1 MPSPRLRQLFAIV
14 VLSIASLA
22 VAVSALARAHSGA
35 SDRVTNHATRASHG
49 GHRRPGRHRARVK
62 PAVSWTT
69 PKASGRV
76 SGQLDERAQNCVV
89 SARARSGIHY
99 VRFFRD
105 GAVLNTQRD
114 APYSCVWNTTHA
126 AEGSSHTLKA
136 VARDMHGRRAWTAV
150 KVTVHNAPRADTNP
164 PGTTITAGPSGT
176 IPASDASFSFGSSET
191 GSSFQCS
198 LDGGSW
204 ASCSSPKAYG
214 GLADGAHEFQV
225 RATDAAGNTDDTPAG
240 RRFTVDTS
248 PPTVSWTQPT
258 AGASVSGQLNEDRH
272 NCVVSTSSSSAID
285 HVDFYLDGALL
296 NTQRDAPYSCLWDT
310 TTAAE
315 GSSHTLEAVAY
326 DTSGKSASAS
336 VGVTVTN
343 APPPDTTA
351 PQTAITAGPSGTIT
365 TSSASFSFGSSE
377 TGSSFQCSLD
387 GGPWASCSSPKA
399 YGGLAD
405 GPHTFQVRATDA
417 VGNTDATPASRTFT
431 VDTTS
436 PPDATPPDTTIT
448 AGPTGTITTSSA
460 TFSFSA
466 SEAGSSFQCSLD
478 GGPWASCAS
487 PKAYNSLSDGSH
499 TFGVRA
505 TDSANN
511 TDSTP
516 ATRSFTVDRGGG
528 SGGSGYPSLP
538 EVDWDGGFDPGCQL
552 VGSGPGAW
560 DANETNGGETNT
572 LGSTTLE
579 RNMVGEG
586 ECGAKFTNA
595 ASGDQTRSELQRS
608 STGAD
613 PEFTYEMLVR
623 VPSAQTFPKGASIS
637 QTKQEKSG
645 GRGCYNGGWGITD
658 GTGATG
664 GGLQYRTVFACTS
677 PQGNGQQTFAAG
689 ILPRDQW
696 FALRV
701 HEKFSSDPQVGF
713 LQAWV
718 DADGLGPGTYV
729 EVIPKTHVDN
739 VTGRTVRLRIG
750 QYRQGTDHTT
760 TVYIDGMHLDCDAN
774 C

>member
-22 VAVSALARAHSGA
+22 IAVSALARAHSGA

-387 GGPWASCSSPKA
+387 GGPWASC
-399 YGGLAD
+399 
-405 GPHTFQVRATDA
+405 
-417 VGNTDATPASRTFT
+417 
-431 VDTTS
+431 
-436 PPDATPPDTTIT
+436 
-448 AGPTGTITTSSA
+448 
-460 TFSFSA
+460 
-466 SEAGSSFQCSLD
+466 
-478 GGPWASCAS
+478 AS